1 MAPRDWCR
9 LTMALFMLL
18 IAGGDAIE
26 TLYIPPRTACPP
38 EGGYFSSGSMF
49 QVNADGLAH
58 SLSMGAAVN
67 GGFLNTSYGDPRDK
81 SFGVIWCFADIGWAE
96 CKKCLER
103 APSYVSTACPR
114 SRTGTLLYK
123 ECVLPYSDEVS
134 VNMRNMMNQLIREA
148 AMSPQQLAV
157 ANGSQLYN
165 GPTGVYGLLQCR
177 RDLTPEECTKCLSY
191 QVQYL
196 LENFRN
202 NIAAYIKG
210 VSCFSKYHP
219 EPITFMV
226 PPDKEF
232 RNGTGPKGFSYDVL
246 AAATSNF
253 SDHQKLGEG
262 GFGSVYDIVLGI
274 GSALLYLHQECEQ
287 GVLHRDIKLSNVM
300 LDGTFNAKLGD
311 FGLARLVNHSRG
323 THTTEQLT
331 GTMGYMDPDCAITGR
346 FSTESDIYSFGVL
359 LLEVACGRQPV
370 LVTEDNTVIHL
381 ARRVS
386 DMYGRGVILDAADC
400 KLNGDLEE
408 EQMMSVLVVG
418 LWCTQQERSLRPSIR
433 QAISVLR
440 CEAPLPTLAAV
451 AQLGSVPSFIVD
463 DSTATTTTYLRS
475 TI

>member
-1 MAPRDWCR
+1 MCTVCR
-9 LTMALFMLL
+9 
-18 IAGGDAIE
+18 
-26 TLYIPPRTACPP
+26 
-38 EGGYFSSGSMF
+38 
-49 QVNADGLAH
+49 
-58 SLSMGAAVN
+58 
-67 GGFLNTSYGDPRDK
+67 
-81 SFGVIWCFADIGWAE
+81 
-96 CKKCLER
+96 
-103 APSYVSTACPR
+103 
-114 SRTGTLLYK
+114 
-123 ECVLPYSDEVS
+123 
-134 VNMRNMMNQLIREA
+134 
-148 AMSPQQLAV
+148 
-157 ANGSQLYN
+157 
-165 GPTGVYGLLQCR
+165 
-177 RDLTPEECTKCLSY
+177 
-191 QVQYL
+191 
-196 LENFRN
+196 
-202 NIAAYIKG
+202 
-210 VSCFSKYHP
+210 
-219 EPITFMV
+219 
-226 PPDKEF
+226 
-232 RNGTGPKGFSYDVL
+232 
-246 AAATSNF
+246 
-253 SDHQKLGEG
+253 
-262 GFGSVYDIVLGI
+262 YDIVLGI